1 MKYLTLKKLSK
12 EKGIPVS
19 TLREFTKKD
28 FPLPHYTSP
37 GGRKIR
43 VSPEEFD
50 VWFRENYRVTSV
62 RDTGDIDRI
71 IQNALKAVGCR

>member
-1 MKYLTLKKLSK
+1 MKFLPLKKLSE

-19 TLREFTKKD
+19 TLREFIKKN
-28 FPLPHYTSP
+28 LPHYKSP

-50 VWFRENYRVTSV
+50 VWYRENYRATSV

>member
-1 MKYLTLKKLSK
+1 MKFLPLKKLSE

-19 TLREFTKKD
+19 TLREFIKKD
-28 FPLPHYTSP
+28 LPCYKSP

-50 VWFRENYRVTSV
+50 VWYRKNYRATSV

-71 IQNALKAVGCR
+71 VEEALVAVGHR

>member
-1 MKYLTLKKLSK
+1 MKFLPLKKLSE

-19 TLREFTKKD
+19 TLRVLVRNG
-28 FPLPHYTSP
+28 LPHYQSP

-43 VSPEEFD
+43 VSAEEFD

-62 RDTGDIDRI
+62 RGTSDIDRI
-71 IQNALKAVGCR
+71 IDEALTAVGCR

>member
-1 MKYLTLKKLSK
+1 MKFLPLKKLSE

-19 TLREFTKKD
+19 TLREFIKKD
-28 FPLPHYTSP
+28 LPCYKSP

-50 VWFRENYRVTSV
+50 VWYRKNYRATSV

-71 IQNALKAVGCR
+71 VEEALMAVGRR